1 MINGSVFHDLGNAQ
15 MLAMNP
21 DEVFNEIKLRQGHSS
36 KVTRDPDF
44 VKQNEVLDSRGSRWK
59 ALNCSRRSGKSH
71 TEARDHIEI
80 CLEYPKS
87 RTIYM
92 GLTLD
97 SVTEIIWD
105 VFKELNE
112 AHKLG
117 LKFNNSKK
125 IIFYPNGSRTR
136 LFGLD
141 ASHRQMAKVLGQK
154 LRKVSIDEAGSITV
168 DLEEFC
174 FQKLRPALSDLAP
187 LSWLTLLGTCETIP
201 NTYFQRVTEGK
212 CELFDW
218 NVFKWTAY
226 ENPHMVN
233 QWTAEMEEIK
243 QKTPL
248 ALETASFKTHYLN
261 IWCYDENLLIIPASK
276 MGFEDRLPVLKRGQ
290 EWHYMLGV
298 DLGYNDATAYT
309 LIAFSWNHPTTYV
322 CMTIKQTQQDFTDVA
337 NTIKSLKSDFDIV
350 SIVVDGANKQGVEE
364 IKKRHNL
371 PEIQIAEKMGKATY
385 LRLIRDEI
393 IQQKLKFI
401 SGEATESLKK
411 EYEALMWKD
420 SMKVVE
426 DPRCQNHLS
435 DSTLYIWR
443 LTYTMRATEKK
454 ETPKQNDPKYE
465 DHLEEIENQK
475 AQQELLEE
483 EEIYGQKEE
492 IDEYFQTA

>member
-15 MLAMNP
+15 VLAMNP

-201 NTYFQRVTEGK
+201 NTYSTYR
-212 CELFDW
+212 DW
-218 NVFKWTAY
+218 
-226 ENPHMVN
+226 
-233 QWTAEMEEIK
+233 
-243 QKTPL
+243 
-248 ALETASFKTHYLN
+248 ETDRKSTRLN
-261 IWCYDENLLIIPASK
+261 SSHSA
-276 MGFEDRLPVLKRGQ
+276 
-290 EWHYMLGV
+290 
-298 DLGYNDATAYT
+298 
-309 LIAFSWNHPTTYV
+309 
-322 CMTIKQTQQDFTDVA
+322 
-337 NTIKSLKSDFDIV
+337 KSRMPS
-350 SIVVDGANKQGVEE
+350 SA
-364 IKKRHNL
+364 
-371 PEIQIAEKMGKATY
+371 
-385 LRLIRDEI
+385 
-393 IQQKLKFI
+393 
-401 SGEATESLKK
+401 
-411 EYEALMWKD
+411 
-420 SMKVVE
+420 
-426 DPRCQNHLS
+426 
-435 DSTLYIWR
+435 
-443 LTYTMRATEKK
+443 
-454 ETPKQNDPKYE
+454 
-465 DHLEEIENQK
+465 
-475 AQQELLEE
+475 
-483 EEIYGQKEE
+483 
-492 IDEYFQTA
+492 